1 MIQIANETGV
11 LAKYFLVYV
20 VAWVLFH
27 TWELPHAWGSAKKKK
42 EQKKELCLLK
52 RLNKTD

>member
-42 EQKKELCLLK
+42 RTKKRIMSTQEAK
-52 RLNKTD
+52 